1 MEIALTLL
9 LSGFLLFY
17 ALNVIVGVFE
27 KLYYISCSIN
37 EKQQEEEEKNNVP
50 DSVKRLYS

>member
-1 MEIALTLL
+1 MEVALTLL